1 MIAPDRKHDTALD
14 RVAGALSSEAART
27 ELYRYASNVAEQ
39 MPPDSSSWY
48 VVGANIQ
55 VNAVT
60 RRELTTLAAE
70 AKKGGTILAGF
81 LSVLEWLPGARNVAI
96 ASAAAGAAFALIL
109 VALIGWGAYGLGST
123 AQENIRWKT
132 WNQSACDSLANVRHD
147 LRSHGA
153 DVQALDRERTRRSC

>member
-1 MIAPDRKHDTALD
+1 MIARDPKPDTALD

-27 ELYRYASNVAEQ
+27 ELYRYASNVAEY

-60 RRELTTLAAE
+60 RRDLATLAAE

-81 LSVLEWLPGARNVAI
+81 LGVLQWLPGAKNVAI
-96 ASAAAGAAFALIL
+96 ASAAAAAAFTVVLIA
-109 VALIGWGAYGLGST
+109 VVGWGAYGLGSA
-123 AQENIRWKT
+123 AQENIRWRT
-132 WNQSACDSLANVRHD
+132 WNQSACESLANVRHD

-153 DVQALDRERTRRSC
+153 DVQALDRERTRRGC

>member
-1 MIAPDRKHDTALD
+1 MIARDPKQDTALD

-27 ELYRYASNVAEQ
+27 ELYRYASNVAEN

-60 RRELTTLAAE
+60 RRELTSLAAE
-70 AKKGGTILAGF
+70 AKRGGTILAGF
-81 LSVLEWLPGARNVAI
+81 LGVLEWLPRAKNVAI
-96 ASAAAGAAFALIL
+96 ASAVAAAAFTLVLI
-109 VALIGWGAYGLGST
+109 ALIGWGAYSLGST

-132 WNQSACDSLANVRHD
+132 WNQSACESLASVRHD

-153 DVQALDRERTRRSC
+153 EVQALDRERTRRGC

>member
-1 MIAPDRKHDTALD
+1 MIAPERKQTALD

-39 MPPDSSSWY
+39 MPPDSTTWY
-48 VVGANIQ
+48 VVGASIQ

-60 RRELTTLAAE
+60 RLELATLAAE

-81 LSVLEWLPGARNVAI
+81 LGVLEWLPGAKNVAI
-96 ASAAAGAAFALIL
+96 VSAVAAAAFTFIL
-109 VALIGWGAYGLGST
+109 VALIGWGAYGLGSS
-123 AQENIRWKT
+123 AQENIRWKSL
-132 WNQSACDSLANVRHD
+132 NQITCESLANVRHD

-153 DVQALDRERTRRSC
+153 DVQALDRERTRRGC

>member
-1 MIAPDRKHDTALD
+1 MIARDPKQDTALD
-14 RVAGALSSEAART
+14 RVASALSSEAART
-27 ELYRYASNVAEQ
+27 ELYRYASNVAEH

-81 LSVLEWLPGARNVAI
+81 LGVLQWLPGAKNVAI
-96 ASAAAGAAFALIL
+96 ASAMAAAAFTVVLIA
-109 VALIGWGAYGLGST
+109 VVGWGAYGLGSA

-132 WNQSACDSLANVRHD
+132 WNQSACESLANVRHD
-147 LRSHGA
+147 LRSHRA
-153 DVQALDRERTRRSC
+153 DVQAFDRERTRRGC

>member
-1 MIAPDRKHDTALD
+1 VIAPDRKHDTALE
-14 RVAGALSSEAART
+14 RVAGALASEAART

-60 RRELTTLAAE
+60 RHELATLAAE
-70 AKKGGTILAGF
+70 AKRGGTILAGF
-81 LSVLEWLPGARNVAI
+81 LGVLEWLPGAKNVAI
-96 ASAAAGAAFALIL
+96 ASAAAGTAFALIL
-109 VALIGWGAYGLGST
+109 IALVGWGAYGLGST

-153 DVQALDRERTRRSC
+153 EVQALDRERTRRGC